1 MMRPTIEM
9 IVAAM
14 MQLRPTLMKL
24 TATAIAPLTTKMMAI
39 IQIKTIMQSSKM
51 QRQLPIK
58 QAQTAKT

>member
-1 MMRPTIEM
+1 M